1 MAKSKSKQLDLI
13 PPGEILLEEFMKP
26 MGVSQNKLSR
36 DLDVAV
42 SGINAIVNGRKPIN
56 ADMALRL
63 ARYFG
68 TTPELWLGLQADY
81 DIRRAM
87 RETWPDIEPTIRPIR
102 AA

>member
-1 MAKSKSKQLDLI
+1 MAKARQLEPI

-26 MGVSQNKLSR
+26 MKISQNKLSR
-36 DLDVAV
+36 DLDVPV
-42 SGINAIVNGRKPIN
+42 SSINGIVNGRKSIT
-56 ADMALRL
+56 ADIALRL
-63 ARYFG
+63 AKYFG

-87 RETWPDIEPTIRPIR
+87 RDTWPAVEPLIRPIR